1 MELKEKVW
9 NKGEECSAL
18 YQGDGNFY
26 PGFILKIIRSPGLKA
41 IVQFDGYSKEEA
53 ETVDITQI
61 KPIQRKQKEKS
72 DLILV
77 SEEKGDGLFKPLC
90 GKEEDKYLESKYRDL
105 SDDESDVSSSASI
118 LKTPWRKGV
127 VATGGQSINHKN
139 TSVRGRRS
147 KVKSVNSE
155 RKNTDKSQ
163 IDKKQRNITENDS
176 VHLELSKDTFDSQ
189 KPSTSRTALRHTRKP
204 IYLSDS
210 SDDSFNDR
218 KTSRPDSSKLNEDH
232 KNKSDTKPSLKKC
245 RNTSTDSTEENSDFK
260 NEGFDDYDLEKP
272 KFKFTPSAAKV
283 PYKLSGPDEMP
294 VIQIPATINRYLRD
308 YQRMGI
314 QFMYNHYKNGQG
326 CILGDDM
333 GLGKTVQ
340 VIGFTSALMRKHG
353 NRIDMLKHKPK
364 FIRQMSDNKKNLE
377 DDETA
382 PMDPFLIIG
391 PGSVLYNWMDE
402 LETWGYFTVGKFHG
416 TDKEQCFAD
425 TKKGKHEI
433 VITTY
438 ETYRDNQELL
448 NSINWSAV
456 IVDEVHKIKGQQA
469 QITQALKA
477 INTDLRF
484 GLTGT
489 ALQNDMLELW
499 CILDWAQPNCLG
511 DPEEFKYN
519 YVEPIKQGQKID
531 ATKRQLAEAR
541 KLKEKFSAIR
551 NKMLLRRTKML
562 ISDQLPTKDD
572 NVVYCRLTPFQEAVY
587 KCLLQH
593 PLMNTVMK
601 MDKPCDCG
609 SGHITGTCCNKLK
622 EFKVSFREVMFTF
635 LSLFLKVGNHVA
647 LMIPART
654 SEDNL
659 KPLTKHILQQVYEQ
673 FPQYF
678 TDSKEASFR
687 TLSDPKY
694 CGKMKVLKGLL
705 SVFYKDHS
713 KVLVFSYSTRV
724 LDIFEQYLMTTEY
737 EYRRLD
743 GSTSMKKRMALVRE
757 FNRDPNIFI
766 FLICTRAGG
775 LGLNLTGANRVVIF
789 DPNWNPTHDLQ
800 AQDRAYRIGQ
810 RRNVKVYRLISAGT
824 IEENMYLR
832 QIYKQQLDS
841 VAIQNENANRY
852 FKGIAGDRAHQGELF
867 GVKNMFQFR
876 TGDKCLTLDILNE
889 NERVE
894 TELVGFT
901 VSKYISNDDEQ
912 REDNSEESEED
923 PDTTN
928 EEIEDQMDNSLLKLF
943 GITDRDDFDI
953 NSIEDSDDEH
963 YIGDVD
969 SQDSHRS
976 AQSNTAT
983 RKKETPNN
991 TGSKR
996 TSNRKTSTPAKSS
1009 SSLSKQGKTSAPE
1022 RSKLKKSSSSFSSV
1036 SDVFDQCGVVHVHEN
1051 RQLVGGSKA
1060 EDHMTKCAIQDV
1072 YELHQNSQIPA
1083 GYCEPMSE
1091 SDDSGITEPTPVK
1104 SRGRKSSKPDHNTP
1118 TSVVIGTSRV
1128 LIGQTPKTIRLK
1140 QFEEITQFFDS
1151 VSAVE
1156 LSERILLG
1164 STQSRLKLLKDFYTK
1179 DKPDFSQIFSTV
1191 KHDGD
1196 QNDTSLGSGLTST
1209 KKTTNPDIK
1218 RKRRVRRKENETLGI
1233 SFLDFPDSESQ
1244 KLESKSRIE
1253 SDGSQ
1258 TESLDIGIPSTSF
1271 ARRKPS
1277 PSKKP
1282 TKGRSKN
1289 SVQKNKHKDIKDTCS
1304 VFTVDEFTEEKTVV
1318 ITSDNHSDDIEELL
1332 HKIGHQADAKISV
1345 KEENQKE
1352 RGDNLSILDDIFS
1365 SPEKSTQK
1373 RKKPPKKNKKSG
1385 KVENIDFDSLTETS
1399 ITEDEDYHF
1408 ADVSTLKD
1416 DGIDVFTDPVK
1427 WKSLKRHQ
1435 KERVSL
1441 VDQMVSDAA
1450 EDYDEL
1456 FKSGKMK
1463 RVKKSNKQHRPE
1475 NKSDSDTNDDPSA
1488 SLF

>member
-1 MELKEKVW
+1 MELTEKVW
-9 NKGEECSAL
+9 SKGEKCSAL

-26 PGFILKIIRSPGLKA
+26 PGFILKIIRSPELKA
-41 IVQFDGYSKEEA
+41 IVQFDGYTKEEA

-72 DLILV
+72 DVILV
-77 SEEKGDGLFKPLC
+77 SEEERDGLFKPLC
-90 GKEEDKYLESKYRDL
+90 GKEEDKYLESKYRDM

-118 LKTPWRKGV
+118 LKTPQRKGV
-127 VATGGQSINHKN
+127 VATGGQSISHKK
-139 TSVRGRRS
+139 TSARGRRG
-147 KVKSVNSE
+147 KVKTVNSE
-155 RKNTDKSQ
+155 KKNTDKSQ
-163 IDKKQRNITENDS
+163 IDQKQRKKENDS
-176 VHLELSKDTFDSQ
+176 VHFELSEDTFDSQ
-189 KPSTSRTALRHTRKP
+189 KPSTSRTALRHTRHT
-204 IYLSDS
+204 IDLSDS

-218 KTSRPDSSKLNEDH
+218 QTSRQDSSNLNEEH
-232 KNKSDTKPSLKKC
+232 KNKSSDTKPSLKKC
-245 RNTSTDSTEENSDFK
+245 RNSSTDSNEDNSDFK

-283 PYKLSGPDEMP
+283 PYKLSGPDEIP

-308 YQRMGI
+308 YQRTGI
-314 QFMYNHYKNGQG
+314 QFMYNHYKNSQG

-340 VIGFTSALMRKHG
+340 VIGFISALMRKHG

-364 FIRQMSDNKKNLE
+364 FIRQMSDNKKNLQ
-377 DDETA
+377 DDETI
-382 PMDPFLIIG
+382 PTDPFLIIG

-402 LETWGYFTVGKFHG
+402 LDTWGYFTVGKFHG
-416 TDKEQCFAD
+416 TNKEQCFAD

-448 NSINWSAV
+448 NSIHWSAV

-469 QITQALKA
+469 LVTQALKA

-511 DPEEFKYN
+511 DPEEFKFN

-541 KLKEKFSAIR
+541 KLKERFSAIR

-659 KPLTKHILQQVYEQ
+659 KPLTKHILKEVYDQ

-743 GSTSMKKRMALVRE
+743 GSTSIKKRMALVRE

-766 FLICTRAGG
+766 FLISTRAGG

-810 RRNVKVYRLISAGT
+810 RRNVKVYRLISSGT

-852 FKGIAGDRAHQGELF
+852 FKGIAGDRANQGELF

-876 TGDKCLTLDILNE
+876 TGDKCLTLDIINE

-901 VSKYISNDDEQ
+901 VSKYISNDDDEQ
-912 REDNSEESEED
+912 RADNSQVSEED
-923 PDTTN
+923 QDTTN
-928 EEIEDQMDNSLLKLF
+928 EEIEDQMDDSLLNLF

-953 NSIEDSDDEH
+953 NSIEDSDDNH

-969 SQDSHRS
+969 TQDFNTSVK
-976 AQSNTAT
+976 TAT
-983 RKKETPNN
+983 RKKETR
-991 TGSKR
+991 TGSKM
-996 TSNRKTSTPAKSS
+996 TSNRKTSTPSKPSISLPNEGKKSS
-1009 SSLSKQGKTSAPE
+1009 PK
-1022 RSKLKKSSSSFSSV
+1022 RSKLKKSSFSSV

-1091 SDDSGITEPTPVK
+1091 SDDSVITEPTHIK
-1104 SRGRKSSKPDHNTP
+1104 SRGRKSAKPDHNTP

-1140 QFEEITQFFDS
+1140 QFEEMTQYFDS
-1151 VSAVE
+1151 VSAIE

-1164 STQSRLKLLKDFYTK
+1164 STQSRLKLMKDYYTK
-1179 DKPDFSQIFSTV
+1179 NKPEYSQIFSTV
-1191 KHDGD
+1191 KNDD
-1196 QNDTSLGSGLTST
+1196 QNDKSIGYGSSFT
-1209 KKTTNPDIK
+1209 KKTGNQDIK
-1218 RKRRVRRKENETLGI
+1218 RKKRVKHKENETLGI
-1233 SFLDFPDSESQ
+1233 SFLDFSDSESQ
-1244 KLESKSRIE
+1244 KLESKSRVE
-1253 SDGSQ
+1253 SDGSR

-1271 ARRKPS
+1271 AGRKPS
-1277 PSKKP
+1277 PSKKS
-1282 TKGRSKN
+1282 TRGRPKN
-1289 SVQKNKHKDIKDTCS
+1289 GVQKNKHKDKKETGS
-1304 VFTVDEFTEEKTVV
+1304 VFTIEEFTEDKTAG
-1318 ITSDNHSDDIEELL
+1318 ITSDHHSDDIEELL
-1332 HKIGHQADAKISV
+1332 HRIGHQDDARTPV
-1345 KEENQKE
+1345 KEKNQME
-1352 RGDNLSILDDIFS
+1352 RGDNLSVLDDIFS

-1373 RKKPPKKNKKSG
+1373 RKKPPKKNKKSV
-1385 KVENIDFDSLTETS
+1385 KVENVEFDSLTETS

-1427 WKSLKRHQ
+1427 WKSHKRHR

-1463 RVKKSNKQHRPE
+1463 RVKKSNKRYGHE
-1475 NKSDSDTNDDPSA
+1475 GKSKSHTNDDPSA